1 MSTTATTSSAP
12 PPRAVLPVRTRIGPK
27 PIEKPHPM
35 SRVRGLQDR
44 MLRFS
49 LGSLRAKLQIFS
61 LVLVIVPGL
70 LFAVI
75 SLVRA
80 RDALEH
86 AVGEQ
91 LGEVAHGT
99 LEELALDLSE
109 ERNNIR
115 NWTHQ
120 DVMRDVM
127 IGDLD
132 KRVSRFLRSLI
143 DESGHGPLDPGDQAL
158 QRAIGARV
166 AQRLAPSQR
175 RGYVTEAQA
184 GFLVGFERDDDPER
198 GWLAL
203 VMEPLT
209 AAFTPVRDME
219 RRLAVALA
227 VVMFGALIVATFLG
241 RRMSQ
246 PL

>member
-27 PIEKPHPM
+27 TIEKPHPM

-61 LVLVIVPGL
+61 VVLVMVPGL

-86 AVGEQ
+86 AVGDQ

-143 DESGHGPLDPGDQAL
+143 DDGAPYLDLLCIDRGGALIGESWHGPLDPGDQAL
-158 QRAIGARV
+158 QRAMGARV

-184 GFLVGFERDDDPER
+184 GFLVGFERDDDPEP

-219 RRLAVALA
+219 
-227 VVMFGALIVATFLG
+227 
-241 RRMSQ
+241 
-246 PL
+246 

>member
-1 MSTTATTSSAP
+1 
-12 PPRAVLPVRTRIGPK
+12 
-27 PIEKPHPM
+27 
-35 SRVRGLQDR
+35 

-80 RDALEH
+80 RDALEQ
-86 AVGEQ
+86 AVGQQ

-99 LEELALDLSE
+99 LEELALDVSE
-109 ERNNIR
+109 QRNNIR

-143 DESGHGPLDPGDQAL
+143 DDGAPYLDLLCIDRTG
-158 QRAIGARV
+158 RV
-166 AQRLAPSQR
+166 VASAHPRSLGQML
-175 RGYVTEAQA
+175 G
-184 GFLVGFERDDDPER
+184 ERDWARAETYDLTTGIAKTVDWYLAHREWCSDITSRKYARER
-198 GWLAL
+198 
-203 VMEPLT
+203 
-209 AAFTPVRDME
+209 
-219 RRLAVALA
+219 
-227 VVMFGALIVATFLG
+227 LG
-241 RRMSQ
+241 TKG
-246 PL
+246 